1 MDKKLW
7 KLFAVFQ
14 GIQQQDYNGSEP
26 DPEYKP
32 SESNLDDIIRE
43 IFSVD
48 PISGFPKGDIQY
60 YLSKDGNPDVKRWIE
75 NNLLTPRVAS
85 GKSTPEGV
93 TDDMIAEMSRQRD
106 ESVEA
111 YSLRLQSIYAECQQS
126 IEAVKQPNPD

>member
-7 KLFAVFQ
+7 KLFAVYQ
-14 GIQQQDYNGSEP
+14 GIQQQDNNGSSP

-75 NNLLTPRVAS
+75 NNLLTPRVVS
-85 GKSTPEGV
+85 GQSTPEGV
-93 TDDMIAEMSRQRD
+93 TDDMIAEMSRQSG
-106 ESVEA
+106 ESVED
-111 YSLRLQSIYAECQQS
+111 YSSRLQSIYAECQQS
-126 IEAVKQPNPD
+126 IEAAKQPNPE

>member
-1 MDKKLW
+1 MDKRLW
-7 KLFAVFQ
+7 KLFAVYQ
-14 GIQQQDYNGSEP
+14 HIQQHESNGSTP

-32 SESNLDDIIRE
+32 FESNLDDIIRE

-75 NNLLTPRVAS
+75 NNLLTPRVVS
-85 GKSTPEGV
+85 GQSTPEGV

-106 ESVEA
+106 ESVEE
-111 YSLRLQSIYAECQQS
+111 YSSRLQSIYDECQQS
-126 IEAVKQPNPD
+126 IEAAKQPNPE

>member
-1 MDKKLW
+1 MDKGLW
-7 KLFAVFQ
+7 KLFAVYKN
-14 GIQQQDYNGSEP
+14 IQKHESNGSTP

-48 PISGFPKGDIQY
+48 PVSGLPKGDIQY

-75 NNLLTPRVAS
+75 NNLLTPRVVS
-85 GKSTPEGV
+85 GQSTPEGV

-111 YSLRLQSIYAECQQS
+111 YSSRLQSIYAECQQS
-126 IEAVKQPNPD
+126 IEAAKQPNFE

>member
-1 MDKKLW
+1 MDKRLW
-7 KLFAVFQ
+7 KLFAVYQ
-14 GIQQQDYNGSEP
+14 HIQQHDNNGSEP

-75 NNLLTPRVAS
+75 NNLLTPRVAR

>member
-7 KLFAVFQ
+7 KLFAVYQ
-14 GIQQQDYNGSEP
+14 GIQQQDTNGSEP

-32 SESNLDDIIRE
+32 FESNLDDIIRE

-93 TDDMIAEMSRQRD
+93 TDDMIAEMSRQRG

-111 YSLRLQSIYAECQQS
+111 YSSRLQSIFAECQQS
-126 IEAVKQPNPD
+126 IEADKQPNPE

>member
-1 MDKKLW
+1 MDKRLW
-7 KLFAVFQ
+7 NLFAVYQ
-14 GIQQQDYNGSEP
+14 NIQQHDNNGSIP

-32 SESNLDDIIRE
+32 SVSNLDDIICE

-75 NNLLTPRVAS
+75 NNLLTPRVVS
-85 GKSTPEGV
+85 GQSTPEGV
-93 TDDMIAEMSRQRD
+93 TDDMIVEMSRQRD

-126 IEAVKQPNPD
+126 IEASKQPNPE

>member
-7 KLFAVFQ
+7 KLFAVYQ
-14 GIQQQDYNGSEP
+14 GIQQQDTNGSEP

-75 NNLLTPRVAS
+75 NNLLTPRVD
-85 GKSTPEGV
+85 T
-93 TDDMIAEMSRQRD
+93 QR
-106 ESVEA
+106 
-111 YSLRLQSIYAECQQS
+111 R
-126 IEAVKQPNPD
+126 

>member
-7 KLFAVFQ
+7 KLFAVYQ
-14 GIQQQDYNGSEP
+14 GIQLQDNNGSEP
-26 DPEYKP
+26 DPDYKP

-43 IFSVD
+43 IFCVD

-75 NNLLTPRVAS
+75 NNLLTPRVVS
-85 GKSTPEGV
+85 GQSTPEGV

-106 ESVEA
+106 ESVEE
-111 YSLRLQSIYAECQQS
+111 YSSRLRSIYAECQQS
-126 IEAVKQPNPD
+126 IEAAKQPNPE

>member
-14 GIQQQDYNGSEP
+14 GIQSHDNNGSEP

-48 PISGFPKGDIQY
+48 PVSGLPKGDIQY
-60 YLSKDGNPDVKRWIE
+60 YLSKDGNPDVKRWLE
-75 NNLLTPRVAS
+75 NNLLSPRVSS
-85 GKSTPEGV
+85 GRSTPEGV
-93 TDDMIAEMSRQRD
+93 TDDMIVEMSRMRD

-111 YSLRLQSIYAECQQS
+111 YSSRLQSIYDECTQS
-126 IEAVKQPNPD
+126 IEAAKQPNPE

>member
-7 KLFAVFQ
+7 KLFAVYQ
-14 GIQQQDYNGSEP
+14 GIQQQVNNGSEP

-75 NNLLTPRVAS
+75 NNLLTPRVVS
-85 GKSTPEGV
+85 GQSTPEGV

-106 ESVEA
+106 ESVEE
-111 YSLRLQSIYAECQQS
+111 YSSRLQFIYAECQQS
-126 IEAVKQPNPD
+126 IEAAKQPNPE

>member
-1 MDKKLW
+1 MDKRLW

-14 GIQQQDYNGSEP
+14 GIEQHESNGSEP

-48 PISGFPKGDIQY
+48 PVSGLPKGDIQY

-75 NNLLTPRVAS
+75 NNLLTPRVVS
-85 GKSTPEGV
+85 GQSTPEGV
-93 TDDMIAEMSRQRD
+93 TDDMIAEMSRQRG
-106 ESVEA
+106 ESVED
-111 YSLRLQSIYAECQQS
+111 YSSRLQSIYDECQQS
-126 IEAVKQPNPD
+126 IEAVKQPNPE